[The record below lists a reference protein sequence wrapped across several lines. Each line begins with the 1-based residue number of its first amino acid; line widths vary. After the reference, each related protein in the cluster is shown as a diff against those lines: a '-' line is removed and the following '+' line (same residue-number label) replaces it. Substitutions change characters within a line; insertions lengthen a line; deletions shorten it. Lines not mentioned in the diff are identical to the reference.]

1 MYNAMLIFRLAWRS
15 LWRNR
20 RRTIIT
26 VSSIAL
32 GITLALF
39 LISMAEGMYKKLID
53 DAVRMNA
60 GHVTVENREYARA
73 PSVDLVVPSVSAIE
87 SLARKIPAVI
97 SIKVL
102 INGQAM
108 ISTGSGSV
116 GVGLIGVDPRLE
128 KAVSPLARTITSGR
142 YIRADDE
149 RGVMIGSGIA
159 DRLELEPGMKLV
171 VTCNDSAGELVNEML
186 RVTGIFS
193 TGMEEADGYLI
204 QVPLSV
210 ARRIFRLGDDEAT
223 QVGMVLSSPG
233 LQKEVIHLLK
243 EQLAPGNLTV
253 LPWQEVMPDLAGFM
267 AVDKGSNYVFQGIII
282 FLLSFTILNTILMS
296 VLERNR
302 EFATL
307 LALGTSPSLLRTQVL
322 IETML
327 IGLLGC
333 GLGLGIGGSISCY
346 FHIHGLD
353 LQSLFGENLTIT
365 GFAVDP
371 VIYNYIGIDL
381 FAWLG
386 GLVFFLTMC
395 IGLYPAFKSTRI
407 SVVDV
412 LRSR

>member
-1 MYNAMLIFRLAWRS
+1 MVIFRLAWRS

-60 GHVTVENREYARA
+60 GYVTVENREYARA

-87 SLARKIPAVI
+87 SLAMNIPAVE
-97 SIKVL
+97 SVKVL
-102 INGQAM
+102 IIGQAM
-108 ISTGSGSV
+108 ISTGSGSI
-116 GVGLIGVDPRLE
+116 GVGLIGVDPALE
-128 KAVSPLARTITSGR
+128 RALSPLARTITQGR
-142 YIRADDE
+142 YIKEDDE

-159 DRLELEPGMKLV
+159 ERLELEPGMKLV
-171 VTCNDSAGELVNEML
+171 VTCNDSTGELINEML

-204 QVPLSV
+204 QVPLGV
-210 ARRIFRLGDDEAT
+210 ARRIFSIGPDEAT
-223 QVGMVLSSPG
+223 QVGMVLSSPDR
-233 LQKEVIHLLK
+233 QNEVIALLRK
-243 EQLAPGNLTV
+243 DLAGGNLAV

-307 LALGTSPSLLRTQVL
+307 LALGTSPVLLRCQVL
-322 IETML
+322 IETMY

-333 GLGLGIGGSISCY
+333 GIGLGIGGSISWY
-346 FHIHGLD
+346 FHTYGLD
-353 LQSLFGENLTIT
+353 LGSLFGDNLTIT

-371 VIYNYIGIDL
+371 VIYNYIGVDL

-386 GLVFFLTMC
+386 GLVFLLTML

-407 SVVDV
+407 CLVDV